1 MYVRIFA
8 VFGLALLAGVVAC
21 GGEDKLPQLTQL
33 ERIPPKEADQIKN
46 IMGLTIEQLKKRYPG
61 KEPVLRGVHP
71 KDHGCV
77 MAKFKVLDN
86 LAQDLRVG
94 VFSTPGHE
102 YQAWIRFSN
111 AAVLVAADSPSDEAG
126 VIKHGSRG
134 MAIKLLGV
142 SGTPLVKTVGP
153 LTQDFLMI
161 NQPVF
166 AFSNVEDY
174 EAVSEVLLKDSE
186 KANKADRFFAPEA
199 KGGRIR
205 KKADG
210 TPDLADPMTQRAL
223 KTLDIVKR
231 IQSLSVTDKP
241 PAFEAPPASPV
252 DNRYF
257 SAAPFLFGPD
267 KVMKF
272 SAKPVS
278 PASEDPN
285 VAEEHYLR
293 TALHKRLTASNA
305 EDILFE
311 FQVQVRSASDLAGK
325 IEAEIEDAHF
335 LWDEKDYPFVT
346 VAMITIPPQD
356 FDTPERRHLCEDYI
370 FTPWQGIA
378 EHRPLGGINRL
389 RLAVYEASAAFRH
402 VPKEAAGL

>member
-1 MYVRIFA
+1 MYLR
-8 VFGLALLAGVVAC
+8 VFGVVGLALLAGVVAC
-21 GGEDKLPQLTQL
+21 SGGDKLPQLTQL
-33 ERIPPKEADQIKN
+33 EHIPPEEATQIKN
-46 IMGLTIEQLKKRYPG
+46 IMGFTIEQLKKRYPG
-61 KEPVLRGVHP
+61 EKPVLRGVHP

-77 MAKFKVLDN
+77 MAEFKVLDN

-111 AAVLVAADSPSDEAG
+111 AAVLDAADSPSEAG
-126 VIKHGSRG
+126 VTKHGSRG

-142 SGTPLVKTVGP
+142 SGTPLVKNVGP

-166 AFSNVEDY
+166 AFANVEDY
-174 EAVSEVLLKDSE
+174 EVLSRVVKDS
-186 KANKADRFFAPEA
+186 AKADNANGFFIE
-199 KGGRIR
+199 RIR
-205 KKADG
+205 KKANG

-223 KTLDIVKR
+223 KTLAIVKR
-231 IQSLSVTDKP
+231 IQSLSVTATP
-241 PAFEAPPASPV
+241 PAYEAPPASPV

-278 PASEDPN
+278 PATGDVPN
-285 VAEEHYLR
+285 VAEEDYLR

-305 EDILFE
+305 EDVLFE

-335 LWDEKDYPFVT
+335 EWDEKKHPFVA

-356 FDTPERRHLCEDYI
+356 FDTPERHRLCEDYI

-378 EHRPLGGINRL
+378 EHRPLGGINRM
-389 RLAVYEASAAFRH
+389 RLAVYEASADFRH
-402 VPKEAAGL
+402 VPKERAGF

>member
-1 MYVRIFA
+1 MYSRVFA
-8 VFGLALLAGVVAC
+8 VVGLALLAGVVAC
-21 GGEDKLPQLTQL
+21 VGEDKLRQPTQL
-33 ERIPPKEADQIKN
+33 ESIPPEEADQIKHT
-46 IMGLTIEQLKKRYPG
+46 MQLTIEQLKKRYPG
-61 KEPVLRGVHP
+61 KEAVLRGVHP

-77 MAKFKVLDN
+77 MAKFKVLDT
-86 LAQDLRVG
+86 LAEDLRVG

-111 AAVLVAADSPSDEAG
+111 AAVLVAADSPSEAG
-126 VIKHGSRG
+126 VTKHGSRG

-142 SGTPLVKTVGP
+142 SGTPLVKNVGP
-153 LTQDFLMI
+153 LTQDFVMI

-174 EAVSEVLLKDSE
+174 EALSDVLLKDST
-186 KANKADRFFAPEA
+186 KANEPGRFFKE
-199 KGGRIR
+199 RIR

-223 KTLDIVKR
+223 KTLGIVQR
-231 IQSLSVTDKP
+231 IQSLSVTADP
-241 PAFEAPPASPV
+241 PAYQAPPASPV

-278 PASEDPN
+278 PASGDVPN
-285 VAEEHYLR
+285 VADKDYLR

-305 EDILFE
+305 EDVLFE
-311 FQVQVRSASDLAGK
+311 FQVQVRSASDVAGK
-325 IEAEIEDAHF
+325 IKAEIEDAHF
-335 LWDEKDYPFVT
+335 EWDEKKHPFVT

-356 FDTPERRHLCEDYI
+356 FDTPERRRLCEDYI

-402 VPKEAAGL
+402 EAKEPTGF

>member
-1 MYVRIFA
+1 MYVRVFA
-8 VFGLALLAGVVAC
+8 VVGLALLAGVVAC
-21 GGEDKLPQLTQL
+21 SGEDKSPQLTQL
-33 ERIPPKEADQIKN
+33 ERIPSEEATQIKN

-61 KEPVLRGVHP
+61 KPVLRGVHP

-77 MAKFKVLDN
+77 MAKFKVLDL
-86 LAQDLRVG
+86 LAEDLRVG
-94 VFSTPGHE
+94 VFATPGHE

-111 AAVLVAADSPSDEAG
+111 AAVLVEADSSSAAG
-126 VIKHGSRG
+126 VTKHGSRG

-153 LTQDFLMI
+153 LTQDFVMI

-166 AFSNVEDY
+166 AFANVEDY
-174 EAVSEVLLKDSE
+174 EALSKVLLEDSD
-186 KANKADRFFAPEA
+186 NPQRFFAE
-199 KGGRIR
+199 RIR

-223 KTLDIVKR
+223 RTLAIVQR
-231 IQSLSVTDKP
+231 IQSLSVTATP
-241 PAFEAPPASPV
+241 PAYQAPPASPV

-278 PASEDPN
+278 PTSGDVPN
-285 VAEEHYLR
+285 VADKDYLR
-293 TALHKRLTASNA
+293 TALHKRLTAGNA
-305 EDILFE
+305 EDVLFE
-311 FQVQVRSASDLAGK
+311 FQVQVRSASDLAGE
-325 IEAEIEDAHF
+325 IESEIEDAHF

-356 FDTPERRHLCEDYI
+356 FNTPEQRRLCEDYI

-378 EHRPLGGINRL
+378 EHRPLGGINRM

-402 VPKEAAGL
+402 APKQQAGF

>member
-1 MYVRIFA
+1 MYLRVFA
-8 VFGLALLAGVVAC
+8 VVGLALLAGLVAC
-21 GGEDKLPQLTQL
+21 SGEDKVPQLTQV
-33 ERIPPKEADQIKN
+33 ESIPSEEATQIKN

-61 KEPVLRGVHP
+61 ETPVLRGVHP

-77 MAKFKVLDN
+77 MAKFKVLDT
-86 LAQDLRVG
+86 LAEDLRVG

-111 AAVLVAADSPSDEAG
+111 AAVLDAPDSPSEAG
-126 VIKHGSRG
+126 VTKHGSRG

-142 SGTPLVKTVGP
+142 SGTPLVKNGGP
-153 LTQDFLMI
+153 LTQHFVMI

-174 EAVSEVLLKDSE
+174 EALSEVLLKDSA
-186 KANKADRFFAPEA
+186 KADKPDRFFA
-199 KGGRIR
+199 RIR

-210 TPDLADPMTQRAL
+210 TPDLADPMTKRAL
-223 KTLDIVKR
+223 KTLAIVKR
-231 IQSLSVTDKP
+231 IQSLSVTADP

-278 PASEDPN
+278 PASGDVPN
-285 VAEEHYLR
+285 VAEEDYLR
-293 TALHKRLTASNA
+293 TALHKRLTATNA
-305 EDILFE
+305 ADILFE

-335 LWDEKDYPFVT
+335 EWVETTHPFVA

-356 FDTPERRHLCEDYI
+356 FETEERRGLCEDQI

-378 EHRPLGGINRL
+378 EHRPVGGINRM

-402 VPKEAAGL
+402 APKEPPGV